1 MIEGENRLRRAAFT
15 LVGLV
20 AAVFAVGADVDACA
34 TEAEHAE
41 TVDATP
47 PAAVIDVD
55 AETLAAAYAVN
66 EVAANAEY
74 EGHVLR
80 ITGIVARITDERSA
94 SIVLAGDGFT
104 DVRCYFSDT
113 ERESLIPLRPGDAV
127 TVQGLNA
134 GMGIFNVE
142 VRGCVLEASDA
153 DAVVPTQPAPATRT
167 AEDLEAEANADAVV
181 PTQSAPAAVT
191 TGGPEGEA
199 DDDAV
204 VPAQPAP
211 ATVSS
216 STEQSFAVHADSGI
230 ESTSDMGGAV
240 ICVQSGTTAEQNL
253 ADHFRDLGLEFTPV
267 GGGDQETQDAF
278 VAGRCDVW
286 AADQSTLAS
295 RIGALPNAS
304 DFIILGQVISGSS
317 E

>member
-1 MIEGENRLRRAAFT
+1 MIEGKNGLRRGAIT
-15 LVGLV
+15 LVGLI

-80 ITGIVARITDERSA
+80 ITGIVDRITDERSA
-94 SIVLAGDGFT
+94 SVVLAGDGFT

-142 VRGCVLEASDA
+142 VRGCVLEANDA
-153 DAVVPTQPAPATRT
+153 DAMVPTQPAP
-167 AEDLEAEANADAVV
+167 E
-181 PTQSAPAAVT
+181 
-191 TGGPEGEA
+191 
-199 DDDAV
+199 
-204 VPAQPAP
+204 
-211 ATVSS
+211 TVASS
-216 STEQSFAVHADSGI
+216 VEQGFAVHAGSGI
-230 ESTSDMGGAV
+230 ASTSDMGGAT
-240 ICVQSGTTAEQNL
+240 ICVQSGTTTEQNL
-253 ADHFRDLGLEFTPV
+253 ADHFRDLGLDFTPV

-278 VAGRCDVW
+278 VVGRCDVW
-286 AADQSTLAS
+286 TADRSTLES
-295 RIGALPNAS
+295 RIGALPSAS
-304 DFIILGQVISGSS
+304 DFVILGQVISGNG

>member
-1 MIEGENRLRRAAFT
+1 MIEGKNGLRRGAIT
-15 LVGLV
+15 LVGLI

-80 ITGIVARITDERSA
+80 ITGIVDRITDERSA

-153 DAVVPTQPAPATRT
+153 DAVVPTQPEPATVT
-167 AEDLEAEANADAVV
+167 AGSPAAETADDAIV
-181 PTQSAPAAVT
+181 PTQ
-191 TGGPEGEA
+191 
-199 DDDAV
+199 
-204 VPAQPAP
+204 PAP
-211 ATVSS
+211 ETVAS
-216 STEQSFAVHADSGI
+216 STGQGFAVHAGSGI
-230 ESTSDMGGAV
+230 ASTSDMGGAT

-253 ADHFRDLGLEFTPV
+253 ADHFRDLGLDFIPV

-278 VAGRCDVW
+278 VVGRCDVW
-286 AADQSTLAS
+286 TADRSTLES

-304 DFIILGQVISGSS
+304 DFVILGQVISGNG